1 MVKLHQP
8 PASETEAVNA
18 LDDALVSRTDHR
30 SVVDHIFFQASQ
42 QVSHEQSQAIARI
55 AILGLVML
63 FLVTKTAINGLTPTA
78 AENLVVGF
86 SWLFYSLIHLWW
98 TRRYRERFV
107 GRRYLAIVGD
117 LVCTSYVTYSFGLAG
132 LGFYPLFLW
141 IMIGNGLRFGPRYL
155 FSATLIGISGFLIAN
170 VLDDVLFQHPGIVM
184 GLLIGLIIM
193 PKFFLVMIR
202 RLAEANQALREQKD
216 EAEYL
221 ARHDRLTDLPNR
233 IMLEDRLGLALR
245 KASRNGSR
253 PAIVFIDLDGFKA
266 INDNFG
272 HEYGDMLL
280 QEIAACLKARV
291 RRGDTVARLGGDEFI
306 ILIEAAN
313 GPSEVAA
320 LVEQLFT
327 CAGRYYQLGEYRA
340 YVTWSCGVAIFPNDG
355 RDSQTL
361 IKNADTAMYRA
372 KAAGANQFR
381 LYDPAM
387 SEEVATQLELRD
399 QLRQALEARQFKLLY
414 QPIGR
419 YPEAAVDG
427 IEAQIYWHRD
437 QRDLVPL
444 AEFSEIL
451 EQAGMQGTFGKLA
464 LEQALADA
472 AIWHRAGSGNYTLE
486 VEVTAQQLA
495 NADFLADLQRLLAKH
510 ELPPSALALQVNE
523 TILIKDSDAVAA
535 LLTSLHEQG
544 ARIVLNNFGTG
555 YAALGFIKR
564 YPIDRIIIAPSL
576 ITHLP
581 EDPSSC
587 TLVEALLAI
596 AERTRIEVVA
606 DGVDTGAQLRWLI
619 SRGCN
624 LMQGAHISKPLN
636 AVDLE
641 ALLREGSLVQLAQV
655 AGQ

>member
-1 MVKLHQP
+1 
-8 PASETEAVNA
+8 
-18 LDDALVSRTDHR
+18 
-30 SVVDHIFFQASQ
+30 
-42 QVSHEQSQAIARI
+42 
-55 AILGLVML
+55 ML
-63 FLVTKTAINGLTPTA
+63 FLVTNTALNGLTPTA
-78 AENLVVGF
+78 AENLAVGF

-98 TRRYRERFV
+98 TRRYPERFI

-155 FSATLIGISGFLIAN
+155 FSATLIGISGFLVAN
-170 VLDDVLFQHPGIVM
+170 VLDDVLFQHPGVVT

-202 RLAEANQALREQKD
+202 RLAEANHALREQKE

-233 IMLEDRLGLALR
+233 VMLEDRLGLALR
-245 KASRNGSR
+245 KASRHGSR
-253 PAIVFIDLDGFKA
+253 PAVVFIDLDGFKA

-272 HEYGDMLL
+272 HEYGDLLL
-280 QEIAACLKARV
+280 QKIAACLKASV

-306 ILIEAAN
+306 ILIEETN

-320 LVEQLFT
+320 VVEQLFS
-327 CAGRYYQLGEYRA
+327 CVGRYYQLGEYRA
-340 YVTWSCGVAIFPNDG
+340 FVTWSCGVAIFPNDG
-355 RDSQTL
+355 SDSQTL

-372 KAAGANQFR
+372 KASGTNQFR

-387 SEEVATQLELRD
+387 SSEVATQLALRD
-399 QLRQALEARQFKLLY
+399 QLRQAIETQQFKILY

-419 YPEAAVDG
+419 YPAAVIDS

-437 QRDLVPL
+437 QRGMVPL
-444 AEFSEIL
+444 SEFSEFIEL
-451 EQAGMQGTFGKLA
+451 SGMSATLGKLT
-464 LEQALADA
+464 LERAVTDA
-472 AIWHRAGSGNYTLE
+472 AAWRRAGLSQPIVH
-486 VEVTAQQLA
+486 VEITAQQLA
-495 NADFLADLQRLLAKH
+495 NTNFLTHLQRLLAEH
-510 ELPPSALALQVNE
+510 DLPTSALALQMNE
-523 TILIKDSDAVAA
+523 TLLIEDSDPVTAMIRA
-535 LLTSLHEQG
+535 LHETG
-544 ARIVLNNFGTG
+544 IRIVVNNFGTG
-555 YAALGFIKR
+555 YTALRFLTR
-564 YPIDRIIIAPSL
+564 YPIDRIVIAPSL
-576 ITHLP
+576 VTHLP
-581 EDPSSC
+581 DDPISC

-606 DGVDTGAQLRWLI
+606 DGVDTDAQLRWLA

-624 LMQGAHISKPLN
+624 LMQGARISKPLN
-636 AVDLE
+636 TLDLE
-641 ALLREGSLVQLAQV
+641 ALMREGSLVQLAQV